1 MFSNYKAILIPI
13 ATLVLLVLFVWLF
26 TKVVVYIL
34 IATILTLL
42 AQPLVRFYSAIKIKQ
57 KGLPNTLVALL
68 TLLSMF
74 GSIFL
79 FFYITLPL
87 ILDETR
93 FVATLNFN
101 DVFKDILNQFPQIK
115 SILLRFGSEEEITK
129 TIVHQFNTLMDLN
142 NVGVILNEFA
152 SITGTLLGGTLAVS
166 FITFFLL
173 KEHQMTYR
181 TILLI
186 TPTKFE
192 SEMKDILRT
201 TKTMLSKYFVA
212 LALDVVFVGTIV
224 SVLMFVLG
232 VNNAIFIG
240 VITGLLNIIPYIGP
254 LISFCIACFFGIT
267 GCLEIG
273 QIQEIGAVLT
283 KIFFVLLGVN
293 LIDGLVIQPYLFSN
307 SVKAH
312 PLEIFLVILMA
323 ATVGGILG
331 MVVAIPTYTLF
342 RIIAKEFLNNY
353 KFFQKMTENIPE

>member
-1 MFSNYKAILIPI
+1 MNNYKAVLIPVI
-13 ATLVLLVLFVWLF
+13 SVALLVLFVWLF
-26 TKVVVYIL
+26 TKVVIYIL
-34 IATILTLL
+34 IASMLTLL
-42 AQPLVRFYSAIKIKQ
+42 AQPLVKFYSALKISGR
-57 KGLPNTLVALL
+57 GLPNTLVSLFTLL
-68 TLLSMF
+68 TMF
-74 GSIFL
+74 VSIFL

-115 SILLRFGSEEEITK
+115 SVLMRFGSEDEIAK

-142 NVGVILNEFA
+142 NVSALLNEFA
-152 SITGTLLGGTLAVS
+152 SITGTVIGGTLAVS

-173 KEHQMTYR
+173 KENQMTYR

-186 TPTKFE
+186 TPSKFE
-192 SEMKDILRT
+192 HEMKDILRT

-212 LALDVVFVGTIV
+212 LVIDVVFVGTVV
-224 SVLMFVLG
+224 SLAMYLLG
-232 VNNAIFIG
+232 VNNALFIG
-240 VITGLLNIIPYIGP
+240 VITGMLNIIPYIGP

-267 GCLEIG
+267 GCIEFGLTHEIG
-273 QIQEIGAVLT
+273 IVLT

-293 LIDGLVIQPYLFSN
+293 LVDGLIVQPYLFSN

-323 ATVGGILG
+323 ATVGGIVG
-331 MVVAIPTYTLF
+331 MIVAIPTYTLF